1 MSTHNLVLSRVA
13 RLAAV
18 FRLDRFDG
26 LVLLHD
32 RHVLESENRRYEER
46 ESGCT
51 HRFFDLFLR
60 LLDDVATHGRGKRK
74 QIIL

>member
-32 RHVLESENRRYEER
+32 RHVLESENRRCRER

-74 QIIL
+74 QIVL